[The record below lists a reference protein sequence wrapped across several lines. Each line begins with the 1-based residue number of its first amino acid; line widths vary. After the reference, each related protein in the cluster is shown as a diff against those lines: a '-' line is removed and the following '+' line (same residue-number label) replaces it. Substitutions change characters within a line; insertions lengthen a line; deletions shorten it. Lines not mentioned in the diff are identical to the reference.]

1 MPKVE
6 TLEMLLRSGQYE
18 RAACRLVYG
27 LVKARVNQ
35 MEREECRSRARCQ
48 GKEREERREGEIATS
63 PAAPRNDKGGG
74 LAVMGE
80 EGDDSSGGNE

>member
-35 MEREECRSRARCQ
+35 MERERN
-48 GKEREERREGEIATS
+48 REEIAAS
-63 PAAPRNDKGGG
+63 PVAPRKDRGG
-74 LAVMGE
+74 
-80 EGDDSSGGNE
+80 